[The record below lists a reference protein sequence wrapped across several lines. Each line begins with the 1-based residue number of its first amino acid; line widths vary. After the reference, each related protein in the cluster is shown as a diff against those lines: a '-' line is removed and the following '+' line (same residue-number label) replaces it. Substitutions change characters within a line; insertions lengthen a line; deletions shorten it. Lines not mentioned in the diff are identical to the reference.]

1 MNLTATPLTLR
12 QLQYA
17 VAVAETRNFRRA
29 AERCAVSQPALS
41 AQLAALEETLGAR
54 LFERGRSG
62 VLITVAGED
71 LVARARRV
79 LLEVSDLA
87 AAAARHRDPL
97 AGTLRI
103 GVIPTIGPYVL
114 PLVAPRLRAAF
125 PHASFVWVEDKTD
138 VLLDRLARGELDA
151 ALLARV
157 AGVEAFALVEVGVDR
172 FVLALPPGHELARG
186 KAPVKPSDLAGE
198 AVLLLDDGHCFR
210 DQALA
215 YCAGAGAQELGY
227 RATSL
232 PTLVQMVAGGAGV
245 TLLPEIAVET
255 ERAHADLA
263 IRTFAPREPARTV
276 VLAWRASSPLGDA
289 LAQVAATIRAAW
301 PVTPRPGAPATS
313 VRPGRR
319 GARRSPGSTA

>member
-1 MNLTATPLTLR
+1 MESHAFSLR

-17 VAVAETRNFRRA
+17 VAVAKTRNFRRA
-29 AERCAVSQPALS
+29 AELCAVSQPALS
-41 AQLAALEETLGAR
+41 AQLAALEDTLGAR
-54 LFERGRSG
+54 LFERGRGG
-62 VLITVAGED
+62 VLLTVAGED

-79 LLEVSDLA
+79 LLEADDLA

-103 GVIPTIGPYVL
+103 GVIPTIGPYAL
-114 PLVAPRLRAAF
+114 PAVAPRLRAAF
-125 PHASFVWVEDKTD
+125 PRASFVWVEDKTD
-138 VLLDRLARGELDA
+138 VLLDRLARGELEG

-157 AGVEAFALVEVGVDR
+157 AGLEPFAQAEVGVDR
-172 FVLALPPGHELARG
+172 FVLALPLGHELARG
-186 KAPVKPSDLAGE
+186 KAPVKPADLAGE
-198 AVLLLDDGHCFR
+198 SVLLLDDGHCFR

-263 IRTFAPREPARTV
+263 IRAFAPREPARTV
-276 VLAWRASSPLGDA
+276 VLAWRPNSPFGST
-289 LAQVAATIRAAW
+289 LADVAQAIRTAW
-301 PVTPRPGAPATS
+301 PGRGPRRPSRGGA
-313 VRPGRR
+313 
-319 GARRSPGSTA
+319 

>member
-1 MNLTATPLTLR
+1 MNLTPIALTLR

-17 VAVAETRNFRRA
+17 VAVADARNFRRA

-41 AQLAALEETLGAR
+41 AQLAALEATLGAR

-62 VLITVAGED
+62 VLITAAGED

-87 AAAARHRDPL
+87 AAAERHRDPR

-103 GVIPTIGPYVL
+103 GVIPTIGPYIL
-114 PLVAPRLRAAF
+114 PLAAPRLRAAF
-125 PHASFVWVEDKTD
+125 PRAAFVWIEDKTD
-138 VLLDRLARGELDA
+138 VLLARLAHGELEG

-157 AGVEAFALVEVGVDR
+157 ASVEAFALAEVGVDR
-172 FVLALPPGHELARG
+172 FVLALPPGHGLARG
-186 KAPVKPSDLAGE
+186 KAPVKPAELAGE
-198 AVLLLDDGHCFR
+198 HVLLLDDGHCFR

-245 TLLPEIAVET
+245 TLLPEIAVEA
-255 ERAHADLA
+255 ERAHADLT
-263 IRTFAPREPARTV
+263 IRSFAPREPARTV
-276 VLAWRASSPLGDA
+276 VLAWRANSPVA
-289 LAQVAATIRAAW
+289 STLAQVAAEIRDVW
-301 PVTPRPGAPATS
+301 PVPRGPRRTAASAT
-313 VRPGRR
+313 
-319 GARRSPGSTA
+319 

>member
-1 MNLTATPLTLR
+1 MNLTPTALTLR

-41 AQLAALEETLGAR
+41 AQLAALETTLGAR
-54 LFERGRSG
+54 LFERGRGG
-62 VLITVAGED
+62 VLITTAGAD

-79 LLEVSDLA
+79 LLEVADLSA
-87 AAAARHRDPL
+87 AAERHRDPR

-114 PLVAPRLRAAF
+114 PLAAPRLRAAF
-125 PHASFVWVEDKTD
+125 PRASFVWVEDKTD
-138 VLLDRLARGELDA
+138 VLLDRLAHGELEG

-157 AGVEAFALVEVGVDR
+157 AGVEPFAQTEVGVDR
-172 FVLALPPGHELARG
+172 FVLALPPGHGLARG
-186 KAPVKPSDLAGE
+186 KSPVKPTDLAGE
-198 AVLLLDDGHCFR
+198 LVLLLDDGHCFR

-245 TLLPEIAVET
+245 TLLPEIAVEA
-255 ERAHADLA
+255 ERAHADLT
-263 IRTFAPREPARTV
+263 IRNFAPREPARTV
-276 VLAWRASSPLGDA
+276 VFAWRANSP
-289 LAQVAATIRAAW
+289 VAATLEKVAEVVRGAW
-301 PVTPRPGAPATS
+301 PVQRGAKRPATT
-313 VRPGRR
+313 
-319 GARRSPGSTA
+319 ST